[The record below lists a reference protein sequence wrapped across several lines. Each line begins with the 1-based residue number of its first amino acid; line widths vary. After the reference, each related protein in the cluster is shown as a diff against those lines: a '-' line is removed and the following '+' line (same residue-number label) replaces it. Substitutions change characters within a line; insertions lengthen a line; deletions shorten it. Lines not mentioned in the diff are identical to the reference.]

1 MEATIYQIIR
11 ALDNDFRLL
20 ILDKLNG
27 TAMTEKELFEKLRV
41 ERPDLKYRESLY
53 RQIETLVAVGL
64 VKKFYDVNKRRIS
77 YTSDTSKIHID
88 LRAMAANIIDD
99 GGHKV
104 VSQ

>member
-1 MEATIYQIIR
+1 MEATIYQIVR

-20 ILDKLNG
+20 ILDKLTG
-27 TAMTEKELFEKLRV
+27 TAMTEKELFDTLRN

-77 YTSDTSKIHID
+77 YISDATKIYID

-99 GGHKV
+99 SEHQV